1 MCGRFTLRTPL
12 KDVVE
17 LFDLAL
23 FDSALPL
30 DFSEA
35 SLPPRYNIAPSQ
47 QVACVRF
54 DAERQRRTLD
64 WLQWG
69 LIPRWAD
76 DPAIGNRMINARGET
91 VATKPAF
98 REAFRRRRCLL
109 PADGFYEWKRQAG
122 GKQPY
127 YIQLQDK
134 RPFAFAGLWE
144 HWRHGELA
152 IDSCTIITTAAN
164 ALVSSLHDRM
174 PVILDPSS
182 YQAWLDPQYEDRE
195 SLEKLLIAYPTDR
208 MTVEPVSRAVN
219 NPRND
224 SPRCIEPAAP
234 EKTQGSLFD

>member
-23 FDSALPL
+23 TDSALPL
-30 DFSEA
+30 DFSESA
-35 SLPPRYNIAPSQ
+35 LLPRYNIAPSQ

-54 DAERQRRTLD
+54 DADRQQRTLD
-64 WLQWG
+64 WLKWG

-76 DPAIGNRMINARGET
+76 DPSIGNRMINARGET

-109 PADGFYEWKRQAG
+109 PADAFYEWKRHSG

-127 YIQLQDK
+127 LIQLEDK

-152 IDSCTIITTAAN
+152 IDSCTIITTEAN
-164 ALVSSLHDRM
+164 SLVSRLHDRM
-174 PVILDPSS
+174 PVILNPES
-182 YQAWLDPQYEDRE
+182 YKAWLDPQFEDRE
-195 SLEKLLIAYPTDR
+195 ALERLLTAYPADR
-208 MTVEPVSRAVN
+208 MTIEPVSRAVN
-219 NPRND
+219 SPHND
-224 SPRCIEPAAP
+224 SPACVESASA